1 MAKSNQT
8 KKLLNTLHERQQR
21 YCMSPLFR
29 KPPVHHDQSFMAS
42 SSKDHSHKA
51 QTNTGRDIGP
61 LSEQSE
67 AFLIIDDDDE
77 DDCQPTAAKSTLAT
91 KSPAAIKGKHFYYY
105 HHT

>member
-29 KPPVHHDQSFMAS
+29 KPPVHHDQSFIAS

-61 LSEQSE
+61 PSEQSE
-67 AFLIIDDDDE
+67 AFLIIDDDD